1 MLVKDFLK
9 KYPNDN
15 FQMMT
20 PGGYVDLSSQQAKE
34 LLAGKPV
41 AAHPGESSC
50 KRLADAEELL
60 KESVLSANWRY
71 GTCYMLT
78 DLLQETESQKEVD
91 GMQEHDK
98 EQKLKERI
106 KAGYETYIQ
115 QLKTKPASDLI
126 EMAAE
131 IAAAKLVYEGLSVD
145 GVMAEY
151 ADYLLQFENPFEVVR
166 DEWHM
171 AQEYDY
177 HEELDHVLWRMADQG
192 IGEGEYQMAEKD
204 VECPSLE
211 QGVTMC

>member
-1 MLVKDFLK
+1 MQVKDFLK

-41 AAHPGESSC
+41 AAHPGESGC
-50 KRLADAEELL
+50 KMMVDAEELL
-60 KESVLSANWRY
+60 MESVLSANWRH

-78 DLLQETESQKEVD
+78 DLSQEAEPQKEVD
-91 GMQEHDK
+91 GMLEHDK

-115 QLKTKPASDLI
+115 QLKTKPAPDLI
-126 EMAAE
+126 EMASE
-131 IAAAKLVYEGLSVD
+131 IAAAKFVYEGLSVD

-171 AQEYDY
+171 AQEYDH

-192 IGEGEYQMAEKD
+192 IGESEYQMAENNA
-204 VECPSLE
+204 ECPSLE

>member
-9 KYPNDN
+9 KYSNDN

-20 PGGYVDLSSQQAKE
+20 PDGYVDLSAQQAKE
-34 LLAGKPV
+34 LLRGKSV
-41 AAHPGESSC
+41 AAHPGVSGCEMMI
-50 KRLADAEELL
+50 DAEELL
-60 KESVLSANWRY
+60 KESVLSANWRH
-71 GTCYMLT
+71 GTCYMMT
-78 DLLQETESQKEVD
+78 DFSQEAELQKEVE

-115 QLKTKPASDLI
+115 QLKTKPVPDLI
-126 EMAAE
+126 EMASE
-131 IAAAKLVYEGLSVD
+131 IAAAKLIYEGLSVD

-151 ADYLLQFENPFEVVR
+151 ADYLLQLENPFEAVWN
-166 DEWHM
+166 EWNM
-171 AQEYDY
+171 EKEYDY

-192 IGEGEYQMAEKD
+192 IGESEYQVAEND
-204 VECPSLE
+204 AECLSLE

>member
-20 PGGYVDLSSQQAKE
+20 PGGYVDLSAQQARELLEGRSVTAHPGVSGFEMEVDAKE
-34 LLAGKPV
+34 LLM
-41 AAHPGESSC
+41 
-50 KRLADAEELL
+50 
-60 KESVLSANWRY
+60 ESVLSANWRR
-71 GTCYMLT
+71 GTCYMMT
-78 DLLQETESQKEVD
+78 DDLQESESTKEVE

-106 KAGYETYIQ
+106 KDGYEAYIQ
-115 QLKTKPASDLI
+115 QLKTKPAPDLI
-126 EMAAE
+126 ELASE
-131 IAAAKLVYEGLSVD
+131 IAAAKLVYEGLSAD
-145 GVMAEY
+145 GAMAEY

-171 AQEYDY
+171 EQEHDY
-177 HEELDHVLWRMADQG
+177 REELDHVLWRMADQE
-192 IGEGEYQMAEKD
+192 IGKGEYQMSENDAE
-204 VECPSLE
+204 CSSLE